1 MLAAMAGKSCSQ
13 SAIKHM
19 QQTAKTW
26 RHGPRAP
33 GFAITQAEYISLA
46 RFSNDAE
53 KLDVKST
60 GLTKSLFG
68 SGVCL
73 KLAGKS
79 AQYEVH
85 VRDGQLLV
93 GKVEATG
100 KRSGWLKLPAH
111 KPVGESFWPY
121 SKTMKGTLDEM
132 PIEN

>member
-100 KRSGWLKLPAH
+100 KRVRLAEASSTQAGWQKLLAVLKDNERNAR
-111 KPVGESFWPY
+111 
-121 SKTMKGTLDEM
+121 
-132 PIEN
+132 